1 MSLTKAPNSPAIRAA
16 LWMIGSILAF
26 SAMAIAGKE
35 IGTRHDSFEIMTIR
49 SAVGFGLVLALAAA
63 TGRLSE
69 INARNL
75 GGHALRNIIHFTGQ
89 NLWFWALT
97 MIPLAQLFAIEFTAP
112 LWVVLLAA
120 MLLGERLTQSRLLAA
135 VLGFAG
141 VLIVAHPDLA
151 HLNLGVL
158 AAAAAAL
165 CFATTNVVTKKL
177 TRGISIL
184 CILFW
189 LTLMQFFFGLTAA
202 LADGVFHLPT
212 ASTLPWL
219 CVIGLAGVSAHY
231 CITAAL
237 KLAPASYVMPLDFLR
252 LPLIAVVGALF
263 YAEPLDPYVI
273 FGAGVIFAG
282 IWLNIRSE
290 IRPKGHTETI
300 TNP

>member
-1 MSLTKAPNSPAIRAA
+1 MTAPLSPAIRAA

-26 SAMAIAGKE
+26 SAMAIAAKQ
-35 IGTRHDSFEIMTIR
+35 IGNRHDSFEIMTVR
-49 SAVGFGLVLALAAA
+49 SAVGFVLVLALATA
-63 TGRLSE
+63 TGRLHD

-97 MIPLAQLFAIEFTAP
+97 MIPLAQLFAIEFTSP

-120 MLLGERLTQSRLLAA
+120 LLLGERLTRIRLFAA
-135 VLGFAG
+135 ALGFVG

-151 HLNLGVL
+151 HLNPGVL
-158 AAAAAAL
+158 AAAGSAF
-165 CFATTNVVTKKL
+165 CFAATNVVTKKL
-177 TRGISIL
+177 TAGLSIL

-189 LTLMQFFFGLTAA
+189 LTLMQFFMGLGAA
-202 LADGVFHLPT
+202 LLDGVFHLPT
-212 ASTLPWL
+212 AATLPWL

-231 CITAAL
+231 CVTAAL

-252 LPLIAVVGALF
+252 LPLIAVVGAVV
-263 YAEPLDPYVI
+263 YAEPFDPYVVL
-273 FGAGVIFAG
+273 GAVVIFAG

-290 IRPKGHTETI
+290 IRSKGHTHPI
-300 TNP
+300 TTP

>member
-1 MSLTKAPNSPAIRAA
+1 MSMTKAPNSPAIRAA

-63 TGRLSE
+63 TGRLTE

-120 MLLGERLTQSRLLAA
+120 MLLGERLTRSRLLAA

-212 ASTLPWL
+212 AATLPWL
-219 CVIGLAGVSAHY
+219 CVIGIAGVSAHY

>member
-120 MLLGERLTQSRLLAA
+120 MLLGERLTRSRLLAA

>member
-1 MSLTKAPNSPAIRAA
+1 MIAPRSPALRAA

-26 SAMAIAGKE
+26 SAMAIAAKQ
-35 IGTRHDSFEIMTIR
+35 IGSRHDSFEIMTVR
-49 SAVGFGLVLALAAA
+49 SAVGFFLVLALATA
-63 TGRLSE
+63 TGRLHE

-75 GGHALRNIIHFTGQ
+75 GGHALRNVIHFTGQ

-97 MIPLAQLFAIEFTAP
+97 MIPLAQLFAIEFTSP

-120 MLLGERLTQSRLLAA
+120 LLLGERLTRTRILAA
-135 VLGFAG
+135 ALGFIG

-158 AAAAAAL
+158 AAAGSAL

-177 TRGISIL
+177 TAGLSIL

-189 LTLMQFFFGLTAA
+189 LTLMQFFFGLGVA
-202 LADGVFHLPT
+202 LYDGVFHLPT
-212 ASTLPWL
+212 AATLPWL
-219 CVIGLAGVSAHY
+219 CVIGLAGVTAHY

-237 KLAPASYVMPLDFLR
+237 KMAPASYVMPLDFLR
-252 LPLIAVVGALF
+252 LPLIAVVGAMV

-273 FGAGVIFAG
+273 VGAAVIFAG
-282 IWLNIRSE
+282 IWLNIRAE
-290 IRPKGHTETI
+290 IRPKGHTPPI
-300 TNP
+300 TAP

>member
-1 MSLTKAPNSPAIRAA
+1 MSMTKAPNSPAIRAA

-63 TGRLSE
+63 TGRLTE

-120 MLLGERLTQSRLLAA
+120 MLLGERLTRSRLLAA

-189 LTLMQFFFGLTAA
+189 LTLMQFFFGLIAA

-290 IRPKGHTETI
+290 IRPKGHTDTI